1 MDKQKPMNYA
11 PNMRLNLE
19 THDRLEN
26 RATEIRKSTG
36 KAVTWQDLV
45 RRAIEKYLKGVP
57 HD

>member
-1 MDKQKPMNYA
+1 MESKIIRINTRQGD
-11 PNMRLNLE
+11 LLE
-19 THDRLEN
+19 A